1 MSAPWPPYPSF
12 TATGNRISRAGP
24 TPQAHRTLYK
34 LPANIPLAKATGPSA
49 GVHLRGP
56 LLMLLSAF
64 LFAVLDILIKVLGP
78 PFRVWDIAVYRFV
91 FGMTILLA
99 IFGWRG
105 NPFRGSDPRL
115 LVIRGII
122 GCLSFLTLVKA
133 LQLIPISAALV
144 LFYSFPAFAAFFAA
158 LLYKERISNVEA
170 ACIAGTLLGV
180 AVLLDFS
187 IDAHFA
193 GQLMALLSAAFA
205 GLAVCVI
212 KKLRETNGP
221 IVIYLY
227 FCLLGTIISLPP
239 FLVEPHIPKTHYQ
252 WLIVSGIIFSSLIA
266 QLIMNQGFQYCRS
279 WEGGLFLSGEVIF
292 TSFFGFV
299 FLGEMASWRFWL
311 GGGLILVSIA
321 ALNWSNARN
330 TSFSYL
336 PVSGPP

>member
-1 MSAPWPPYPSF
+1 M
-12 TATGNRISRAGP
+12 SRAGQ
-24 TPQAHRTLYK
+24 TRQAHRTLYK
-34 LPANIPLAKATGPSA
+34 LPANIPLAKSMGPPA
-49 GVHLRGP
+49 GVHVRGP

-64 LFAVLDILIKVLGP
+64 LFAVLDSLIKVLGP
-78 PFRVWDIAVYRFV
+78 PFRVWDIAIYRFG

-99 IFGWRG
+99 LFGWRG

-115 LVIRGII
+115 LTIRGII
-122 GCLSFLTLVKA
+122 GCMSFLTFVKA

-158 LLYKERISNVEA
+158 LLYKERISRTEA
-170 ACIAGTLLGV
+170 ACIAGTLMGV

-187 IDAHFA
+187 IDSQFA

-205 GLAVCVI
+205 GVAVCVI

-239 FLVEPHIPKTHYQ
+239 FLVDPHIPQTHYQ
-252 WLIVSGIIFSSLIA
+252 WSIVIGIILSSLVA
-266 QLIMNQGFQYCRS
+266 QLIMNQGFHYCRS
-279 WEGGLFLSGEVIF
+279 WEGGVFLSGEVVF
-292 TSFFGFV
+292 ASFFGFV

-321 ALNWSNARN
+321 ALNWSNARK